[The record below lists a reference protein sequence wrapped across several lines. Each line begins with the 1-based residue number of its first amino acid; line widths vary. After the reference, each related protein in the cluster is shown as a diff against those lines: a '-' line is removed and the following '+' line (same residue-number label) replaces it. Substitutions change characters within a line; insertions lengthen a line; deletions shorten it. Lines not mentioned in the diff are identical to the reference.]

1 MLTMGASPG
10 CPPGVLTGITAAY
23 GSYARVLNRA
33 LLHAA
38 LARMYIVSNTI
49 VRVLP
54 HKLV

>member
-10 CPPGVLTGITAAY
+10 CPPGVLTGITVAY

-38 LARMYIVSNTI
+38 LARMYIVFNTI